1 MQAEKSGAVD
11 GGRRPGLPEGEPAGT
26 GQAEFVGAISTPAPE
41 GEFLTSPEEA
51 QAQAKEAADRM
62 AVFRGLPR
70 ELTVNEWNSGGTR
83 KLILERMAQLESELV
98 ELKKYRSQYHDKD
111 KESAVLRQKLQ
122 QATAADKLFDLCL
135 AGGGVLMG
143 LAPSLL
149 DKSHW
154 LLFLVVLL
162 IGCFFTVGPYRLRRH
177 PKAD

>member
-62 AVFRGLPR
+62 GVFRGLPR

-83 KLILERMAQLESELV
+83 KLILERMAQLESELI
-98 ELKKYRSQYHDKD
+98 ELKKYRSQY
-111 KESAVLRQKLQ
+111 
-122 QATAADKLFDLCL
+122 
-135 AGGGVLMG
+135 
-143 LAPSLL
+143 
-149 DKSHW
+149 
-154 LLFLVVLL
+154 
-162 IGCFFTVGPYRLRRH
+162 
-177 PKAD
+177 